1 MMKIKIR
8 IFIIII
14 LWKIA
19 IKEHFFKLMKI
30 SRLGKEKIANKGLDK
45 TVEQI
50 YRNKIAELT

>member
-19 IKEHFFKLMKI
+19 IKERFFKLMKI
-30 SRLGKEKIANKGLDK
+30 SRLGKEKTANKGLDK

-50 YRNKIAELT
+50 YRNKIAEPT